1 MKKADIIR
9 DYLATIGQKGG
20 QAGKGRTKARSGAQA
35 SAAARARWD
44 RVKAAAAAGNNN
56 TAR

>member
-20 QAGKGRTKARSGAQA
+20 KAGKGRTKSRPSSQA